1 MCNFRKFVY
10 NIINKKKRLVII
22 LIQIRP
28 VSDLQNDYNAIEKA
42 ILENEQRVY
51 LTKNGYGSMVI
62 MNLEEY
68 SRMTEPNLN
77 VNANLSDVNN
87 VKKEHV
93 EIISRPKK
101 VVDEDDE

>member
-10 NIINKKKRLVII
+10 NIINNKKRLVII

-28 VSDLQNDYNAIEKA
+28 ISDLQNDYNAIEKA

-68 SRMTEPNLN
+68 SKIMEPVMQANSFDGN
-77 VNANLSDVNN
+77 NA
-87 VKKEHV
+87 KKEHV
-93 EIISRPKK
+93 EIISRPRK

>member
-10 NIINKKKRLVII
+10 NIINNKKRLVII

-51 LTKNGYGSMVI
+51 LTKNGYGSMVM

-68 SRMTEPNLN
+68 SKITEPIMN
-77 VNANLSDVNN
+77 VNTLVEGNN
-87 VKKEHV
+87 TKKEHV
-93 EIISRPKK
+93 EIISRPKR
-101 VVDEDDE
+101 VIDEDDE